1 MRRNIQ
7 IYSSRYLQI
16 KTVLVN
22 SALLLWRSA
31 SGLPMLDVNNIHFSI
46 DDTKILDSISARF
59 EPRKIHGII
68 GPNGSGKST
77 LLKNICRIWEPQS
90 GSVVING
97 KDYREIPRKEL
108 STLVTLVPQNPAI
121 GFPISVFD
129 IVSMG
134 RNPHLGRFEGL
145 RQKDRE
151 IIERALQQTNIYAL
165 KDRNINELSGGEGQL
180 AIIARAIATE
190 ASLILLDEPTS
201 ELDVKHTLEIVN
213 ILYDFKE
220 QGKTILVTIHDL
232 NLARKF
238 CDTITILCR
247 GKLFFSGTP
256 EDAFA
261 EENIKR
267 VFEVNV
273 REYKYNDTT
282 FLDFYK

>member
-1 MRRNIQ
+1 
-7 IYSSRYLQI
+7 
-16 KTVLVN
+16 
-22 SALLLWRSA
+22 
-31 SGLPMLDVNNIHFSI
+31 MLDVKNIHFSI
-46 DDTKILDSISARF
+46 DGKKILDGISVRF
-59 EPRKIHGII
+59 ESGKIHGII

-97 KDYREIPRKEL
+97 KDYSEIPRKEL
-108 STLVTLVPQNPAI
+108 STLVTLVPQNTTI

-134 RNPHLGRFEGL
+134 RNPHLGRFEGV
-145 RQKDRE
+145 RKKDRE

-201 ELDVKHTLEIVN
+201 ELDVKHTLEIVD
-213 ILYDFKE
+213 ILYEFKE

-232 NLARKF
+232 NLARRF
-238 CDTITILCR
+238 CDTISILCR
-247 GKLFFSGTP
+247 GKLFYSGTP

-261 EENIKR
+261 EENIKQ
-267 VFEVNV
+267 VFEINV
-273 REYKYNDTT
+273 REYKHNGTT
-282 FLDFYK
+282 FLDFYS

>member
-1 MRRNIQ
+1 
-7 IYSSRYLQI
+7 
-16 KTVLVN
+16 
-22 SALLLWRSA
+22 
-31 SGLPMLDVNNIHFSI
+31 MLEINNIHFSL
-46 DDTKILDSISARF
+46 DDKKILDGITVHF
-59 EPRKIHGII
+59 EPCRIHGII

-77 LLKNICRIWEPQS
+77 LLKNICRIWEPQT
-90 GSVVING
+90 GSIAING
-97 KDYREIPRKEL
+97 KDYTEIPRKEL
-108 STLVTLVPQNPAI
+108 SSLVTLVPQNTTI
-121 GFPISVFD
+121 GFPVSVFD

-151 IIERALQQTNIYAL
+151 IIERALRQTNIYAL

-201 ELDVKHTLEIVN
+201 ELDVKHTLDIVN
-213 ILYDFKE
+213 ILYEFRE
-220 QGKTILVTIHDL
+220 RGKTILVTIHDL

-238 CDTITILCR
+238 CDTISILHR
-247 GKLFFSGTP
+247 GKLFYSGTP

-261 EENIKR
+261 EENIR
-267 VFEVNV
+267 DVFEVNV
-273 REYKYNDTT
+273 REYKHNGTT

>member
-1 MRRNIQ
+1 
-7 IYSSRYLQI
+7 
-16 KTVLVN
+16 
-22 SALLLWRSA
+22 
-31 SGLPMLDVNNIHFSI
+31 MLDVNDIHFSI
-46 DDTKILDSISARF
+46 EDKKIIDGISARF

-90 GSVVING
+90 GSILIDG
-97 KDYREIPRKEL
+97 KDYTEIPRKEL
-108 STLVTLVPQNPAI
+108 STLVTLVPQNTTI

-145 RQKDRE
+145 GQKDRD

-180 AIIARAIATE
+180 AIIARALATE

-201 ELDVKHTLEIVN
+201 GLDVKHTLEIVK
-213 ILYDFKE
+213 ILHDLKE
-220 QGKTILVTIHDL
+220 QDKTVLVSIHDL

-238 CDTITILCR
+238 CDTI
-247 GKLFFSGTP
+247 
-256 EDAFA
+256 
-261 EENIKR
+261 
-267 VFEVNV
+267 
-273 REYKYNDTT
+273 
-282 FLDFYK
+282 

>member
-1 MRRNIQ
+1 
-7 IYSSRYLQI
+7 
-16 KTVLVN
+16 
-22 SALLLWRSA
+22 
-31 SGLPMLDVNNIHFSI
+31 MLDVNDIHFSI
-46 DDTKILDSISARF
+46 DDKKILDGISARF

-77 LLKNICRIWEPQS
+77 LLKNICRVWEPQS
-90 GSVVING
+90 GSIVING
-97 KDYREIPRKEL
+97 KDYTEIPRKEL
-108 STLVTLVPQNPAI
+108 STLVTLVPQNTTI

-151 IIERALQQTNIYAL
+151 IVERALQQTNIYAL

-180 AIIARAIATE
+180 AIIARALATE
-190 ASLILLDEPTS
+190 APLMLLDEPTS
-201 ELDVKHTLEIVN
+201 ELDVKHTLDIVN
-213 ILYDFKE
+213 ILYEFKE

-232 NLARKF
+232 NLARRF
-238 CDTITILCR
+238 CDTISILCR
-247 GKLFFSGTP
+247 GKLFYSGTP

-261 EENIKR
+261 EENIKQ

-273 REYKYNDTT
+273 REYKHNDTT

>member
-1 MRRNIQ
+1 
-7 IYSSRYLQI
+7 
-16 KTVLVN
+16 
-22 SALLLWRSA
+22 
-31 SGLPMLDVNNIHFSI
+31 MLDVNTIHFSV
-46 DDTKILDSISARF
+46 DDKKILDGISARF
-59 EPRKIHGII
+59 EPGKIHGII

-77 LLKNICRIWEPQS
+77 LLKNICRVWEPQS
-90 GSVVING
+90 GSILIDG
-97 KDYREIPRKEL
+97 KDYTEIPRKEL
-108 STLVTLVPQNPAI
+108 STLVTLVPQNTTI

-134 RNPHLGRFEGL
+134 RNPHLGRFEGT

-180 AIIARAIATE
+180 AIIARALATE
-190 ASLILLDEPTS
+190 ASLVLLDEPTS
-201 ELDVKHTLEIVN
+201 GLDVKHTLEIVE
-213 ILYDFKE
+213 ILYELKE

-238 CDTITILCR
+238 CDTISILCR
-247 GKLFFSGTP
+247 GKLFYSGSP
-256 EDAFA
+256 EDAFV
-261 EENIKR
+261 EENMKQ

-273 REYKYNDTT
+273 REYKHNDAI

>member
-1 MRRNIQ
+1 
-7 IYSSRYLQI
+7 
-16 KTVLVN
+16 
-22 SALLLWRSA
+22 
-31 SGLPMLDVNNIHFSI
+31 MLEVNNIHFSI
-46 DDTKILDSISARF
+46 DDQKIIDGISVRF

-90 GSVVING
+90 GTIVLNG
-97 KDYREIPRKEL
+97 KDYLEIPRKEL
-108 STLVTLVPQNPAI
+108 STLVTLVPQNTTI

-134 RNPHLGRFEGL
+134 RNPHLGRFEGV

-151 IIERALQQTNIYAL
+151 IIERALRQTNIYAL

-180 AIIARAIATE
+180 AIIARALATE
-190 ASLILLDEPTS
+190 ASLVLLDEPTS
-201 ELDVKHTLEIVN
+201 GLDVKHTLEIVK
-213 ILYDFKE
+213 ILCELKE
-220 QGKTILVTIHDL
+220 QCKTALVTIHDL

-238 CDTITILCR
+238 CDTISILCR
-247 GKLFFSGTP
+247 GKLFYSGTP
-256 EDAFA
+256 EDAFT

-273 REYKYNDTT
+273 REYKHNDTT

>member
-1 MRRNIQ
+1 
-7 IYSSRYLQI
+7 
-16 KTVLVN
+16 VN
-22 SALLLWRSA
+22 SARIPWRPA
-31 SGLPMLDVNNIHFSI
+31 FGFPMLSVDTIHFSI
-46 DDTKILDSISARF
+46 DDKKILHGISARF

-90 GSVVING
+90 GSIVING
-97 KDYREIPRKEL
+97 KDYTEIPRKEL
-108 STLVTLVPQNPAI
+108 STLVTLVPQNTTI

-134 RNPHLGRFEGL
+134 RNPHLGRFEGV
-145 RQKDRE
+145 REKDRE

-180 AIIARAIATE
+180 AIIARALATE

-201 ELDVKHTLEIVN
+201 ELDVKHTLEIVE
-213 ILYDFKE
+213 ILYELRE

-238 CDTITILCR
+238 CDTISILCR
-247 GKLFFSGTP
+247 GKLFYSGTP
-256 EDAFA
+256 QDAFS
-261 EENIKR
+261 EENMKQ

-273 REYKYNDTT
+273 REYKHNDAI

>member
-1 MRRNIQ
+1 
-7 IYSSRYLQI
+7 
-16 KTVLVN
+16 
-22 SALLLWRSA
+22 
-31 SGLPMLDVNNIHFSI
+31 MLDIENIHYSI
-46 DDTKILDSISARF
+46 DDKKILDGISARF
-59 EPRKIHGII
+59 EPHRIHGII

-90 GSVVING
+90 GSIVVNG
-97 KDYREIPRKEL
+97 KNYTEISRKEL
-108 STLVTLVPQNPAI
+108 SKMVTLVPQNTTI

-145 RQKDRE
+145 RHTDRD

-165 KDRNINELSGGEGQL
+165 KNRSINELSGGEGQL

-201 ELDVKHTLEIVN
+201 ELDVKHTLDIIK
-213 ILYDFKE
+213 ILCEFKE
-220 QGKTILVTIHDL
+220 QDKTILVSIHDL
-232 NLARKF
+232 NLARRF
-238 CDTITILCR
+238 CDTISILCR
-247 GKLFFSGTP
+247 GKLYYSGSP
-256 EDAFA
+256 EDAFS
-261 EENIKR
+261 EEIIKQ

-273 REYKYNDTT
+273 REYKHDDTI